1 MQLESDFMHR
11 VLKGCLVQPHYGL
24 NVLSLKQLSL
34 QATAFWAVCTLH
46 RLHDSPEKIQRA
58 SSDEIMK
65 AARDCIT
72 NKIPSNLVDDFVV
85 QMLNTID
92 VVYEQSRVGRQLLV
106 YVGSF
111 IPRNLRILVMPLCL
125 EQVTIAAIL
134 TLPLC
139 TNLTELYMERADQ
152 SVITQGILCHILKYL
167 RRLKVLA
174 LPKQCNDSV
183 IAVVGQNCPSLE
195 NIVLNDTG
203 VTNTGIAWLLCCRH
217 LHTVIMLK
225 TEVSPPGAALL
236 LHGLPSLNV
245 LLYDSIADTL
255 WYCSVN
261 AAVSPKFALKTVAF
275 GATDLLTPG
284 HLELLSQMCPG
295 VEWLSLNSAFTYS
308 VQTLGFL
315 PKLTLLS
322 VNFRGGSLDI
332 HFEDFLR
339 RNGMT
344 IRCLQLVEAQEMEW
358 TRFEKLLIFCPALE
372 SLVFYECSFERFE
385 LFEHVCE
392 LRKAPGKIKLKNLQV
407 FRTPLMT
414 PQLEHLVSILPN
426 LNRLELGHLDWD
438 VEQIRT
444 FLTRNKHL
452 EIFRV
457 LTWRLNGLGATV
469 ASSLLW
475 GSSRN
480 TRCLNHTLQLEF
492 PGRVIQLDGNFTN
505 TAPFQRGIPQ
515 FLLAEYGELSP
526 LLDIT
531 RIGRN

>member
-1 MQLESDFMHR
+1 M
-11 VLKGCLVQPHYGL
+11 
-24 NVLSLKQLSL
+24 
-34 QATAFWAVCTLH
+34 
-46 RLHDSPEKIQRA
+46 
-58 SSDEIMK
+58 
-65 AARDCIT
+65 
-72 NKIPSNLVDDFVV
+72 
-85 QMLNTID
+85 
-92 VVYEQSRVGRQLLV
+92 
-106 YVGSF
+106 
-111 IPRNLRILVMPLCL
+111 
-125 EQVTIAAIL
+125 
-134 TLPLC
+134 
-139 TNLTELYMERADQ
+139 
-152 SVITQGILCHILKYL
+152 
-167 RRLKVLA
+167 A

-195 NIVLNDTG
+195 SIVLNDTG
-203 VTNTGIAWLLCCRH
+203 VTNTGLHLTYINNIRMQVFYVLFITGIAWLLCCRR

-236 LHGLPSLNV
+236 LHGLPSLSV

-261 AAVSPKFALKTVAF
+261 SAVSPKFALKTVAF

-344 IRCLQLVEAQEMEW
+344 IKCLQLVEALEMDW

-372 SLVFYECSFERFE
+372 TLVLYECSFDRFE
-385 LFEHVCE
+385 ANEHNCE
-392 LRKAPGKIKLKNLQV
+392 LRKLSGKSQLKNLQI

-414 PQLEHLVSILPN
+414 PQLEHLESILPN
-426 LNRLELGHLDWD
+426 LGRLELGNLDWD
-438 VEQIRT
+438 AEQIRVL
-444 FLTRNKHL
+444 LTRNKNL
-452 EIFRV
+452 ITFRV
-457 LTWRLNGLGATV
+457 LTWRPNGAGPT
-469 ASSLLW
+469 SSS
-475 GSSRN
+475 GNSKAIRGRN
-480 TRCLNHTLQLEF
+480 HMLQIRF
-492 PGRVIQLDGNFTN
+492 PDRVIQLDGNFTN
-505 TAPFQRGIPQ
+505 TAPFHRGSPQ

>member
-1 MQLESDFMHR
+1 MTLVSQTQVCFLFFSDQYFQSI
-11 VLKGCLVQPHYGL
+11 LKGIISL
-24 NVLSLKQLSL
+24 NS
-34 QATAFWAVCTLH
+34 
-46 RLHDSPEKIQRA
+46 I
-58 SSDEIMK
+58 
-65 AARDCIT
+65 
-72 NKIPSNLVDDFVV
+72 
-85 QMLNTID
+85 
-92 VVYEQSRVGRQLLV
+92 
-106 YVGSF
+106 
-111 IPRNLRILVMPLCL
+111 
-125 EQVTIAAIL
+125 
-134 TLPLC
+134 
-139 TNLTELYMERADQ
+139 
-152 SVITQGILCHILKYL
+152 
-167 RRLKVLA
+167 
-174 LPKQCNDSV
+174 
-183 IAVVGQNCPSLE
+183 
-195 NIVLNDTG
+195 
-203 VTNTGIAWLLCCRH
+203 GIAWLLCCRH

-295 VEWLSLNSAFTYS
+295 CEWLSLNSAFTYS

-392 LRKAPGKIKLKNLQV
+392 LRKASGKIKLKNLQV

>member
-1 MQLESDFMHR
+1 MLIF
-11 VLKGCLVQPHYGL
+11 LK
-24 NVLSLKQLSL
+24 
-34 QATAFWAVCTLH
+34 
-46 RLHDSPEKIQRA
+46 
-58 SSDEIMK
+58 
-65 AARDCIT
+65 
-72 NKIPSNLVDDFVV
+72 
-85 QMLNTID
+85 
-92 VVYEQSRVGRQLLV
+92 
-106 YVGSF
+106 
-111 IPRNLRILVMPLCL
+111 
-125 EQVTIAAIL
+125 
-134 TLPLC
+134 
-139 TNLTELYMERADQ
+139 
-152 SVITQGILCHILKYL
+152 
-167 RRLKVLA
+167 
-174 LPKQCNDSV
+174 
-183 IAVVGQNCPSLE
+183 
-195 NIVLNDTG
+195 
-203 VTNTGIAWLLCCRH
+203 TGIAWLLCCRR

-236 LHGLPSLNV
+236 LHGLPSLSV

-344 IRCLQLVEAQEMEW
+344 IRCLQLVEAQDMDW
-358 TRFEKLLIFCPALE
+358 TRFEKLLIFCPNLE
-372 SLVFYECSFERFE
+372 SLVLYECSFERFE

-392 LRKAPGKIKLKNLQV
+392 LRRISGKSQLKNFQI

-426 LNRLELGHLDWD
+426 LNRLELGNLDWD
-438 VEQIRT
+438 AEQIRL
-444 FLTRNKHL
+444 FLMRNKHL
-452 EIFRV
+452 ETFRV
-457 LTWRLNGLGATV
+457 LTWRPNGVGTAM
-469 ASSLLW
+469 AHSLLW
-475 GSSRN
+475 GN
-480 TRCLNHTLQLEF
+480 PKNIRCLNHTLQLEY
-492 PGRVIQLDGNFTN
+492 PYRVVQLDGNFTN
-505 TAPFQRGIPQ
+505 TAPFQRGSPQ

-531 RIGRN
+531 RVGRN